1 RMAGAVNGVE
11 AAQGGAAAAIRHR
24 TVEANG
30 IAMHVAESGPED
42 GPAVLFLHG
51 FPELWYSW
59 RHQMAHLAA
68 RGYRCVAPDLRGY
81 GGTEAPADVASYTAF
96 HVVGD
101 AVALLDA
108 LGIGK
113 VSTKLVI
120 PRRVISLVIMH
131 RIPPTLLLHL
141 CQVRVPFRWVRV
153 AVRHTLTNGAARQLP
168 IRSVPSIGPCIS
180 PSLFPTRHRSGMWP
194 TPVVANVTCC
204 STVVTC
210 EPSTR
215 KEEKPVNSVTHR
227 QSVLLALLHRV
238 CLVRVCLV
246 GCMRAKVPNPIHFC
260 LFGRVHGLT

>member
-1 RMAGAVNGVE
+1 MAGAVNGVE
-11 AAQGGAAAAIRHR
+11 AAQAQGGGAAAGEAAIRHR

-113 VSTKLVI
+113 V
-120 PRRVISLVIMH
+120 R
-131 RIPPTLLLHL
+131 
-141 CQVRVPFRWVRV
+141 
-153 AVRHTLTNGAARQLP
+153 AR
-168 IRSVPSIGPCIS
+168 
-180 PSLFPTRHRSGMWP
+180 
-194 TPVVANVTCC
+194 AN
-204 STVVTC
+204 
-210 EPSTR
+210 
-215 KEEKPVNSVTHR
+215 
-227 QSVLLALLHRV
+227 QSHV
-238 CLVRVCLV
+238 
-246 GCMRAKVPNPIHFC
+246 K
-260 LFGRVHGLT
+260 